1 MSCFRCYSFA
11 SITTASLNNPSCTR
25 DIKSISKM
33 RTNKVVFLQIL
44 RFQTLSLMKKP
55 ATQQSMRT
63 VRKCFSTLKSKNKTS
78 PGFNAQFFNRNPYT
92 FQFCNEMK
100 QMRSADMS
108 SISWIF
114 PSASYPLNKTVTDGT
129 EQPPQSSGDKWRGSQ
144 VWEELTSFSN
154 LLDAAWRK
162 QILQEI

>member
-1 MSCFRCYSFA
+1 
-11 SITTASLNNPSCTR
+11 
-25 DIKSISKM
+25 M

-92 FQFCNEMK
+92 FQFCNEME
-100 QMRSADMS
+100 
-108 SISWIF
+108 
-114 PSASYPLNKTVTDGT
+114 TDEKRRHEQHLLDLPFCQLPT
-129 EQPPQSSGDKWRGSQ
+129 EQNRDRRHR
-144 VWEELTSFSN
+144 T
-154 LLDAAWRK
+154 AATK
-162 QILQEI
+162 QW